1 MVEVPVKIYMTN
13 LAKKARE
20 AARPLSLLAST
31 TKTLALHAM
40 ADRLLAEEESIL
52 AANLDDVESVGKKL
66 EGETNKDTVK
76 EAVERVRL
84 TADDLREMAGRLREI
99 AELPDPVGEITQQWH
114 RPNGMEVR
122 RVRVPLGVIG
132 IISDLGPKPTT
143 EAVALCL
150 KSGNVSVVRGNPD
163 WVKSNPLIGTILREA
178 AESSGVPPDAVN
190 FIERTEKEMALELLR
205 QTKYLDAIIPRGGAG
220 LRKTVMEQTK
230 LPILCHDA
238 GLSYVYVDAGA
249 DLPLAQNIVVN
260 SKAQQPS
267 AANAADT
274 LLVHQAISRPLLGAL
289 VRRLLDEF
297 KVDILGCPKTLA
309 LTGSLA
315 FTGYKNVKEATEGD
329 WEKQFLSRT
338 LAVKVVKDLDEALAH
353 IGRYGPVHTAAIVTN
368 DYQSTMR
375 FTREVDAGAV
385 LVNASTRMHDGNEF
399 GLGGEVGTNT
409 LRVHARGPVSLEALT
424 CQKYVVLGGGQLRQ
438 PHPVPVAYEDAI
450 MLKRPS

>member
-20 AARPLSLLAST
+20 AARPLSLLAGAA
-31 TKTLALHAM
+31 KTLALRAM
-40 ADRLLAEEESIL
+40 ADRLLAEEKAIL

-76 EAVERVRL
+76 EAVERVRF

-99 AELPDPVGEITQQWH
+99 AELPDPIGEITQLWR

-122 RVRVPLGVIG
+122 RVRAPLGVIG
-132 IISDLGPKPTT
+132 IVSDLGPKHTT

-150 KSGNVSVVRGNPD
+150 KSGNVSVVRGSPD
-163 WVKSNPLIGTILREA
+163 WAKSNPLIGTLISEA
-178 AESSGVPPDAVN
+178 AESAGVPAGAVS
-190 FIERTEKEMALELLR
+190 FIERTEREAALELLR

-230 LPILCHDA
+230 LPVLCHDA
-238 GLSYVYVDAGA
+238 GLCFVYVDAEA

-260 SKAQQPS
+260 SKVQQPS
-267 AANAADT
+267 ASNAVDT
-274 LLVHQAISRPLLGAL
+274 LLVHQAIARPLLPAL
-289 VRRLLDEF
+289 VLRLLDEF
-297 KVDILGCPKTLA
+297 KVDILGCPKTLT
-309 LTGSLA
+309 LTSSHS

-353 IGRYGPVHTAAIVTN
+353 MARHGLVHTATIVTK
-368 DYQSTMR
+368 DYRSTMR
-375 FTREVDAGAV
+375 FTREVDACAV

-399 GLGGEVGTNT
+399 GLGGEVGANT
-409 LRVHARGPVSLEALT
+409 LRVHARGPISLEALT
-424 CQKYVVLGGGQLRQ
+424 CLKYVVMGNGQLRR
-438 PHPVPVAYEDAI
+438 PHPVPATYEDAI